1 MSNSYNLLCSCVL
14 EWLEGIST
22 TYLWQKHSTLYPV
35 DTHVTKIT
43 NTVLLTIT
51 AYTLMVKKFSKND
64 RLSRKYPASST
75 ILLEQSTLNTQTHM
89 HIHTQTH
96 MANWLYTSY
105 MTTSTTEVFSEWSCY
120 LVTVTPSKVQLHT
133 YIHKLSVCTSSSRC
147 LHLL

>member
-1 MSNSYNLLCSCVL
+1 MSNSYNLLCSCIL

-75 ILLEQSTLNTQTHM
+75 ILLEQSTLNTYTHTCTFT
-89 HIHTQTH
+89 HRHT
-96 MANWLYTSY
+96 WLYTSY

-120 LVTVTPSKVQLHT
+120 LVIVTPSKV
-133 YIHKLSVCTSSSRC
+133 
-147 LHLL
+147 